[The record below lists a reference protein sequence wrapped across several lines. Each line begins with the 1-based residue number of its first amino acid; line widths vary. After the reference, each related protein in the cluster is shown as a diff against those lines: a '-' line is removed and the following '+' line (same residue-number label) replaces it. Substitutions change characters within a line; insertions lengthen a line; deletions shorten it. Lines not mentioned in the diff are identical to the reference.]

1 MMCAKHVRAS
11 ARFHFARA
19 FTLVELL
26 VVIAIIGILIAILL
40 PAIQSARE
48 AARRNTCV
56 NNLRQLS
63 VACQNYNDANKSFPP
78 GKVIFNSA
86 DRSNWAIEILPY
98 IEESTLHKNYDF
110 KKDNN
115 DVANSDVT
123 QAVLSVMTCPT
134 NIYAG
139 QLGRPE
145 VDDAGR
151 DWAVGSYRGVTGR
164 GYANTSGNEA
174 YFDSKNLKI
183 AAGELKMTD
192 RGILSLTQDPKST
205 SPVAAIKSLRAVKTR
220 NIIDGTSKT
229 MLIGEYATNSTI
241 GRSAFWAKTW
251 FGMNAGSII
260 ENGGS
265 SILDADFDQCLKT
278 SPSNNPQPCRRTF
291 ASLHGGGAA
300 INITFADSSTRS
312 ISLDA
317 DLKAL
322 GAAATMGGGENIS
335 LP

>member
-1 MMCAKHVRAS
+1 MQRAQHVRPC
-11 ARFHFARA
+11 ARSRFTRG

-40 PAIQSARE
+40 PAIQAARE
-48 AARRNTCV
+48 SARRNTCV

-63 VACQNYNDANKSFPP
+63 VACQNYNDSNKSFPP
-78 GKVIFNSA
+78 GKVILDST
-86 DRSNWAIEILPY
+86 DMSNWAVEILPY
-98 IEESTLHKNYDF
+98 IEEKALHAAYDF
-110 KKDNN
+110 KKNNN
-115 DVANSDVT
+115 DAANDDVT
-123 QAVLSVMTCPT
+123 RTVLSVMTCPT

-139 QLGRPE
+139 QLGRPD

-164 GYANTSGNEA
+164 GYANTAGNEA
-174 YFDSKNLKI
+174 FFDSKNLTFS
-183 AAGELKMTD
+183 AAEMKMTD
-192 RGILSLTQDPKST
+192 RGILSLTQDPKSKT
-205 SPVAAIKSLRAVKTR
+205 PVAAIKSLRAVKTR

-241 GRSAFWAKTW
+241 GRSAFWGKTW

-265 SILDADFDQCLKT
+265 SILDADFDLCTANAPAK
-278 SPSNNPQPCRRTF
+278 NVQPCRRTF

-300 INITFADSSTRS
+300 INFTFADSSTRS
-312 ISLDA
+312 VSLDA
-317 DLKAL
+317 DLKTL
-322 GAAATMGGGENIS
+322 GAAATMAGGEAIG
-335 LP
+335 PP

>member
-1 MMCAKHVRAS
+1 MKLAVHGRPAAHVA
-11 ARFHFARA
+11 FARG

-40 PAIQSARE
+40 PAIQAARE
-48 AARRNTCV
+48 AARRNTCG

-63 VACQNYNDANKSFPP
+63 IACQNYNDANKSFPP
-78 GKVIFNSA
+78 GKVIFNAA

-115 DVANSDVT
+115 DAANSDVT

-139 QLGRPE
+139 QLGRPGT
-145 VDDAGR
+145 DDAGR
-151 DWAVGSYRGVTGR
+151 DWAVGSYRAVTGR
-164 GYANTSGNEA
+164 GYAGTPGDEA
-174 YFDSKNLKI
+174 YFDSKHLTI
-183 AAGELKMTD
+183 SAAELKLTD
-192 RGILSLTQDPKST
+192 RGILSLTVDPKST
-205 SPVAAIKSLRAVKTR
+205 SAATPIKGFRAVKNR

-260 ENGGS
+260 ENGGF

-278 SPSNNPQPCRRTF
+278 SPANNPQPCRRTF
-291 ASLHGGGAA
+291 ASLHGGGAV
-300 INITFADSSTRS
+300 INLTFADSSTRS
-312 ISLDA
+312 VSLDA

-322 GAAATMGGGENIS
+322 GAAATMAGSENIP